1 MTRDRDRRQGNLAYN
16 GENQREQVN
25 ITMLSSLLGSKWT
38 PMTGAFGAICFALVA
53 FADGRYTTLEKHT
66 ALEVQVSEVATTV
79 HTLVGRL
86 HRDRKQEVRH
96 RIRVSDGWINRL
108 KLIPESDRTIYDK
121 QALLAEQ
128 SIREELDGI
137 LKELINESFD

>member
-1 MTRDRDRRQGNLAYN
+1 MTRDKDRRQSRQQFN
-16 GENQREQVN
+16 GDNQREQVN
-25 ITMLSSLLGSKWT
+25 ISLLSGIFGNKGT
-38 PMTGAFGAICFALVA
+38 QMGGVAGAIFLAVFAY
-53 FADGRYTTLEKHT
+53 ADTRYTTLEKHT
-66 ALEVQVSEVATTV
+66 ELSQQVSEITTTV